1 MQAFDAG
8 IGRPSPNL
16 SSAETICPVEPLVRN
31 VTNYR
36 KRFEAMQEKI
46 PNEILLLMAEK
57 FRMLSD
63 PTRLVILRTLMT
75 EGELNVSRIVK
86 HTDGTQANVSKH
98 LKQLAEAG
106 LVARRKD
113 GPQVLYR
120 LDDPV
125 VEKICHLVCET
136 ILKDLEDQMEQ
147 HRKLFKQ

>member
-1 MQAFDAG
+1 M
-8 IGRPSPNL
+8 P
-16 SSAETICPVEPLVRN
+16 
-31 VTNYR
+31 
-36 KRFEAMQEKI
+36 EKI
-46 PNEILLLMAEK
+46 PDEILLLMAEK

-75 EGELNVSRIVK
+75 EGELNVTRIVE

-113 GPQVLYR
+113 SPHVLYR

-147 HRKLFKQ
+147 HRNLFKQEDDKK